1 MSHLHEPALSQPMGV
16 VSDEAFGSGWSAP
29 WRLRGSG
36 LAGTLRSRHCQP
48 FDQLLDFRDGLDHR
62 LANPVQPVILA
73 FYPPRIESITTS
85 SPIDEGGTATITVTA
100 LAVPQGPSQSPS
112 LTYQF
117 DPSDSGIYSLSNQT
131 GVVSLSFPRPGSF
144 LIPIRVVTPDRTFAL
159 GQASIE
165 VLNVAPTIVV
175 AGNQTAIEGTPT
187 KFNLGQFSDPGSLET
202 FRLVVNWADQ
212 TSTSSMLGVGIRSFA
227 ASHVYT
233 SVGIDMVAVT
243 TTDHGGGQVTGTAT
257 VVVVAPATALSP
269 APNIPPVPSPLFTT
283 LAFFNSSTSK
293 AITTSAS
300 NSVLD
305 AGEWYLANATIKLF
319 DSTGRPRSVRRPPTP
334 WGSTC
339 SRTATARSSTTT

>member
-1 MSHLHEPALSQPMGV
+1 MGV

-36 LAGTLRSRHCQP
+36 LAGTVRSRHRQP

-175 AGNQTAIEGTPT
+175 AGNQTAIEGTPI